1 MKNVITFLK
10 KLKKNNK
17 TEWMHAH
24 KDEYLA
30 AKKEFEFLV
39 QEIIA
44 RTTEWDPRLP
54 FLEPKHCTFR
64 INRDIRFSDDKRPY
78 KTNMGAFLSYGGKK
92 SDLPGYYL
100 HISPEEVFVAGG
112 VWMPEAPNLLKIR
125 RHIMNSGD
133 ELEDVLKDKT
143 FKKTFG
149 SLGMDSALVRPPKG
163 FSADTPHIELI
174 KLKSFV
180 VTKKLD
186 IGDVTKPGFGKLV
199 DKNFKVMKPL
209 NDFLYEGSK

>member
-1 MKNVITFLK
+1 MKNAIAFLK

-24 KDEYLA
+24 KDEYLV

-44 RTTEWDPRLP
+44 RISEWDSRLP
-54 FLEPKHCTFR
+54 FLEPKNCTFR

-78 KTNMGAFLSYGGKK
+78 KTHMGAYFSYGGKK

-100 HISPEEVFVAGG
+100 HVAPEEVFVAGG
-112 VWMPEAPNLLKIR
+112 VWMPEAPSLLKLR

-133 ELEDVLKDKT
+133 DLEAILKDKA

-149 SLGMDSALVRPPKG
+149 SLGMDSALTRPPKG
-163 FSADTPHIELI
+163 FSADTPHIDLI

-186 IGDVTKPGFGKLV
+186 VSDVMKPGFGKLV
-199 DKNFKVMKPL
+199 DKNFKLMKPL
-209 NDFLYEGSK
+209 NDFLYEGSV